1 MTRKFSLFMRSSSPF
16 DASEVVELTIV
27 MPCLNEAAT
36 LGGCVKEALRALKLQ
51 QIAGEVIVA
60 DNGSTDGSQALAT
73 RLGARV
79 VEVTEKGYG
88 RALQGGIAEA
98 RGRYILMGDSDGSY
112 DFTHARRFV
121 QKLREGWDIV
131 MGNRF
136 LGGVEPGAMP
146 WKNRYIGNPLLSGLG
161 RLFFRCPVG
170 DFHCGLRA
178 FSKAAYE
185 KLELRTGGM
194 EFASE
199 MVIKATLFKL
209 KMTEIATT
217 LRPDGRNRPPHLRPW
232 RDGWRHLRFML
243 LFSPRWLFL
252 QPGILMIV
260 IGTIVGGLLIRGP
273 LRVGAVTLDVHTL
286 LFAGMAV
293 LIGFQSVAFAV
304 FTKVFAIQSGVLP
317 PDEKFQR
324 WFRWLNLEIGLAAG
338 GLLIAAGLAL
348 SLQAVGLWGQHSFGE
363 LREGELLRWVIPG
376 GLLLTLG
383 CQVVLVSFFLSILGL
398 PLRR

>member
-1 MTRKFSLFMRSSSPF
+1 MTSHLAPGA
-16 DASEVVELTIV
+16 DTLVELTIV
-27 MPCLNEAAT
+27 MPCLNEAET
-36 LGGCVKEALRALKLQ
+36 LGGCVREAIEALRAQ
-51 QIAGEVIVA
+51 SIDGEVVIA
-60 DNGSTDGSQALAT
+60 DNGSTDGSQAIA
-73 RLGARV
+73 RALGARV
-79 VEVTEKGYG
+79 VDVTEKGYG
-88 RALQGGIAEA
+88 RALQGGIAAA
-98 RGRYILMGDSDGSY
+98 RGRFVLMGDSDGSY
-112 DFTHARRFV
+112 DFRHAGRFLE
-121 QKLREGWDIV
+121 KLREGWDIV

-136 LGGVEPGAMP
+136 LGGVESGAMP

-178 FSKAAYE
+178 FSKSAYE
-185 KLELRTGGM
+185 RLELRTGGM

-199 MVIKATLFKL
+199 MVIKATLFHFRI
-209 KMTEIATT
+209 TEIATV

-243 LFSPRWLFL
+243 LFCPRWLFL
-252 QPGILMIV
+252 QPGLAMIFV
-260 IGTIVGGLLIRGP
+260 GTILGGLLVRGP

-286 LFAGMAV
+286 FFAGMAV

-317 PDEKFQR
+317 RDEKFER
-324 WFRWLNLEIGLAAG
+324 WFDWLNLERGLAAG
-338 GLLIAAGLAL
+338 GVLIATGLLL
-348 SLQAVGLWGQHSFGE
+348 SLRAVGLWGEHSFGE
-363 LREGELLRWVIPG
+363 LGPGELLRIVIPG